1 MEQRFSSNQV
11 IELTG
16 ITARQLQWWDERGL
30 VVPLKQGHR
39 RLYSLDDVAEV
50 AVICDLRRRGFSLQ
64 RVRIVIRFLQKEFG
78 KRLVETVSG
87 ASDYHLLTDGKHLFL
102 ETSPQQVIDILKN
115 SRQPMFTICLS
126 DTVRQVRAELA
137 PRDAP
142 KRRIAAGPQHRQRK
156 TVRSDSGARRLRAR
170 RIS

>member
-1 MEQRFSSNQV
+1 M
-11 IELTG
+11 IALTG

-30 VVPLKQGHR
+30 VVPLKQAHR

-64 RVRIVIRFLQKEFG
+64 RVRMVIRFLQREFG

-87 ASDYHLLTDGKHLFL
+87 ASDYHLLTDGKRLYL

-115 SRQPMFTICLS
+115 SHQPMFTLCLS
-126 DTVRQVRAELA
+126 DTVRQVRAEICDRKQA
-137 PRDAP
+137 RPAHARN
-142 KRRIAAGPQHRQRK
+142 RR
-156 TVRSDSGARRLRAR
+156 RRV
-170 RIS
+170 S

>member
-1 MEQRFSSNQV
+1 MEQRFTSNEV
-11 IELTG
+11 MALTSV
-16 ITARQLQWWDERGL
+16 TARQLQWWDEHGL

-39 RLYSLDDVAEV
+39 RLYSMDDAAEV

-64 RVRIVIRFLQKEFG
+64 RVRLVIRFLQKEFG

-87 ASDYHLLTDGKHLFL
+87 GSDYHLLTDGKRLFL

-137 PRDAP
+137 PHAAQ
-142 KRRIAAGPQHRQRK
+142 KRRTRLTQDRQRK
-156 TVRSDSGARRLRAR
+156 KVRSDSGARRLRGR
-170 RIS
+170 RVS